1 MEAFV
6 AWRTRVMVLA
16 LCMWPAS
23 SFAQPQVSSYAN
35 APNLISLEDAVRIAL
50 QYNQA
55 LRAQRLNIDQS
66 KASEITA
73 SLKPNPVLDNL
84 VDTIPIFSPQTI
96 RLQTQI
102 YEETLSYTVER
113 GGKREKRVAVAKDN
127 TDVAAKTVA
136 DNERQL
142 RFQVVQD

>member
-6 AWRTRVMVLA
+6 AWRTRVVVLA

-23 SFAQPQVSSYAN
+23 SFAQPQVLSYQN
-35 APNLISLEDAVRIAL
+35 APGLISMEDAVRIAL

-66 KASEITA
+66 KASEITSA
-73 SLKPNPVLDNL
+73 LKPNPVFTSL

-96 RLQTQI
+96 RLNTQI
-102 YEETLSYTVER
+102 YS
-113 GGKREKRVAVAKDN
+113 
-127 TDVAAKTVA
+127 
-136 DNERQL
+136 
-142 RFQVVQD
+142 